1 MENLDGL
8 KQLAGKRWVIGVSGG
23 GDSMALLDLC
33 RRSDLQ
39 LHCAHVNYHHRDSA
53 DRDQHL
59 CERYCAQ
66 WSIPIHILH
75 AHTPENGNFQAN
87 ARRERYAFYRQ
98 LCDRCHC
105 DGVLVAHQQDDVLET
120 YLMQK
125 QRGSIPSF
133 YGLREESEIFGVRVI
148 RPLLACTRS
157 ELRKYCHMQGVP
169 YEDDES
175 NDSDDYERNRV
186 RHHQLEKMSEAD
198 RRQLLAEMEADNVH
212 LSHLQR
218 QADAFLASWD
228 GRLQP
233 LLSHAQN
240 AYILQHWV
248 RTCCGI
254 TLSHSA
260 QRDLLR
266 RLRSDKPQ
274 WTQPLDDRWQLKK
287 EYARVVLDTLE
298 MCGFS
303 YTYDTLC
310 YVQTDHFSLCPQGE
324 RIEGVTLKE
333 SDFPITIRNAR
344 SGDAIV
350 LRFGTKKLSRWFID
364 RHIPQDVRRRWP
376 VMVNAQGT
384 VIFVPKIGCDITHF
398 SNNPNVFMIQ

>member
-1 MENLDGL
+1 MAQEESKIDFTRTEEEINIDLPAEEEEDVASGIEMENVKLTAQEEEEIIERLLSGSRGRNTRLDDEDDEIPLPRIFGNREDNDKEEVSEIGKLTISSDSGL
-8 KQLAGKRWVIGVSGG
+8 K
-23 GDSMALLDLC
+23 
-33 RRSDLQ
+33 
-39 LHCAHVNYHHRDSA
+39 
-53 DRDQHL
+53 
-59 CERYCAQ
+59 
-66 WSIPIHILH
+66 
-75 AHTPENGNFQAN
+75 
-87 ARRERYAFYRQ
+87 
-98 LCDRCHC
+98 
-105 DGVLVAHQQDDVLET
+105 QQDDVQAEPQQGNPT
-120 YLMQK
+120 
-125 QRGSIPSF
+125 
-133 YGLREESEIFGVRVI
+133 ESSDDNTDVI
-148 RPLLACTRS
+148 AHVM
-157 ELRKYCHMQGVP
+157 KYDVAV
-169 YEDDES
+169 DNSES

-248 RTCCGI
+248 RTRCGI

-310 YVQTDHFSLCPQGE
+310 YVQTDHFSLCPQGK

>member
-1 MENLDGL
+1 
-8 KQLAGKRWVIGVSGG
+8 
-23 GDSMALLDLC
+23 
-33 RRSDLQ
+33 
-39 LHCAHVNYHHRDSA
+39 
-53 DRDQHL
+53 
-59 CERYCAQ
+59 
-66 WSIPIHILH
+66 
-75 AHTPENGNFQAN
+75 
-87 ARRERYAFYRQ
+87 
-98 LCDRCHC
+98 
-105 DGVLVAHQQDDVLET
+105 
-120 YLMQK
+120 
-125 QRGSIPSF
+125 
-133 YGLREESEIFGVRVI
+133 
-148 RPLLACTRS
+148 
-157 ELRKYCHMQGVP
+157 
-169 YEDDES
+169 
-175 NDSDDYERNRV
+175 
-186 RHHQLEKMSEAD
+186 
-198 RRQLLAEMEADNVH
+198 
-212 LSHLQR
+212 
-218 QADAFLASWD
+218 ADAFLASWD

-248 RTCCGI
+248 RTRCGI

-303 YTYDTLC
+303 YTYDTLR